1 MKRNSIIF
9 IISLMALALL
19 GVVAMQYYFIRESF
33 RLKSQMFDQ
42 SVNEALKNVIY
53 KIEKRDAIL
62 FMKRKAAERSKE
74 ANIQRKLNR
83 PTTNLADVV
92 VKRPEGRFTDL
103 VKIRQRKID
112 QDFKIRDSLLRV
124 RYPKAF
130 LIDKDFYETY
140 LKNPNEIDKVRFD
153 IKIQEYVDE
162 MGRVMQNVA
171 QQLYVENPLDQKVEM
186 KKGSDDSVRY
196 FVIDPV
202 WGARVISLPKVNP
215 KIKQN
220 IKKLV
225 REQQEVK
232 KVNNY
237 LDSVNIVNQK
247 EAVFTDLAKEY
258 EQINLPLK
266 KRINA
271 KLLDTLLKFELTNR
285 GINIPYNYQI
295 SLANEDS
302 VIFYSVSDKSTKLQ
316 PENSYTT
323 ALFPKEM
330 IGELGKLT
338 VNFPNKSSMLMS
350 NISVLLPS
358 SAALLIILI
367 GCFGYT
373 IFIILR
379 QKKLSEMKTDFINNM
394 THEFKTPVAT
404 IMIASEALKDPELT
418 VDKSRIHRL
427 AGIIYD
433 ENIRLGNHIER
444 VLNIAK
450 IDKGDLILEHNE
462 VDVNDL
468 LAAIIDSMEL
478 QLQKRNAKVQLS
490 LNATKAVILGDELH
504 LSNVIFN
511 LIDNANKYSKNDP
524 EIRIS
529 TATVGNKLII
539 KVADNGIG
547 MSRDQQSKIFDQF
560 YRIPTGNLHD
570 VKGFGL
576 GLSYVHNIIK
586 KLNGTISVKSELDK
600 GSEFEM
606 ILPLAKAAN

>member
-1 MKRNSIIF
+1 
-9 IISLMALALL
+9 MAVALL

-62 FMKRKAAERSKE
+62 FMKRKAAERSRDEENQQKRNQEVRITDVIIKKPE
-74 ANIQRKLNR
+74 A
-83 PTTNLADVV
+83 
-92 VKRPEGRFTDL
+92 RFTEL

-112 QDFKIRDSLLRV
+112 QDFKIRDSLLRA

-130 LIDKDFYETY
+130 LVDKDFYETY

-153 IKIQEYVDE
+153 IKIQEYVDD

-171 QQLYVENPLDQKVEM
+171 QQLYVENPLDQKIVM

-202 WGARVISLPKVNP
+202 WGARVISLPRVNP
-215 KIKQN
+215 RMQHNLKKI
-220 IKKLV
+220 V
-225 REQQEVK
+225 REQLEVK
-232 KVNNY
+232 KVNKF

-247 EAVFTDLAKEY
+247 QAVFTDLAKEY

-271 KLLDTLLKFELTNR
+271 KLIDTLLKFELANR
-285 GINIPYNYQI
+285 GIDIPYNYQI

-302 VIFYSVSDKSTKLQ
+302 VIFYSVSDKNNKLQ

-338 VNFPNKSSMLMS
+338 VNFPNKTSMLMS
-350 NISVLLPS
+350 NVSVLLPS
-358 SAALLIILI
+358 SAALLVILI

-450 IDKGDLILEHNE
+450 IDKGDLILENNE

-468 LAAIIDSMEL
+468 LAAIIDSMAL
-478 QLQKRNAKVQLS
+478 QLQKRNATVKLS
-490 LNATKAVILGDELH
+490 LDATKSIILGDELH

-511 LIDNANKYSKNDP
+511 LIDNANKYSSNDP
-524 EIRIS
+524 EICIGTTS
-529 TATVGNKLII
+529 TNNKLII
-539 KVADNGIG
+539 KVSDKGIG

-586 KLNGTISVKSELDK
+586 RLNGSISVKSEQEK
-600 GSEFEM
+600 GSEFE
-606 ILPLAKAAN
+606 IVLPLAKAAN

>member
-1 MKRNSIIF
+1 
-9 IISLMALALL
+9 MAIALL
-19 GVVAMQYYFIRESF
+19 GVMAMQYYFIRESF

-74 ANIQRKLNR
+74 ARQRKRHPDYDVNER
-83 PTTNLADVV
+83 NLII
-92 VKRPEGRFTDL
+92 KRPEKRFTDL
-103 VKIRQRKID
+103 VKVRQRKID
-112 QDFKIRDSLLRV
+112 QDFKMRDSLLRI
-124 RYPKAF
+124 RYPKAL

-153 IKIQEYVDE
+153 VKIQEYVDD
-162 MGRVMQNVA
+162 MGRVMQDVV
-171 QQLYVENPLDQKVEM
+171 QQLYVENPLNQQVVM

-196 FVIDPV
+196 FVVDPV

-215 KIKQN
+215 RISRN
-220 IKKLV
+220 VKKV
-225 REQQEVK
+225 AREQQEVR
-232 KVNNY
+232 KVNKY

-258 EQINLPLK
+258 EQVNIPLR

-302 VIFYSVSDKSTKLQ
+302 VIFYSVSDKSNKIL

-338 VNFPNKSSMLMS
+338 VSFPNKSSLLMS

-367 GCFGYT
+367 GCFSYT

-418 VDKSRIHRL
+418 PDKDRIHRL

-450 IDKGDLILEHNE
+450 IDKGDLKLEHKE

-468 LAAIIDSMEL
+468 LSAIIDSMAL
-478 QLQKRNAKVQLS
+478 QLQKRNATVNLS
-490 LNATKAVILGDELH
+490 LNASKAIILGDELH
-504 LSNVIFN
+504 LSNVVFN
-511 LIDNANKYSKNDP
+511 LIDNANKYSKGDP
-524 EIRIS
+524 EILIS
-529 TATVGNKLII
+529 TVNSGNRLII
-539 KVADNGIG
+539 KVADKGIG
-547 MSRDQQSKIFDQF
+547 MSRDQQAKIFDQF

-586 KLNGTISVKSELDK
+586 RLNGSISVKSELEK
-600 GSEFEM
+600 GSEFEI
-606 ILPLAKAAN
+606 ILPLAKSVS

>member
-1 MKRNSIIF
+1 
-9 IISLMALALL
+9 MAIALL

-74 ANIQRKLNR
+74 AKNQKKRNQEEANK
-83 PTTNLADVV
+83 TDVII
-92 VKRPEGRFTDL
+92 KRPEGRFTEL

-112 QDFKIRDSLLRV
+112 QDFKMRDSLLRA
-124 RYPKAF
+124 RYPKA
-130 LIDKDFYETY
+130 LLVDKDFYETY

-153 IKIQEYVDE
+153 IKIQEYVDD

-171 QQLYVENPLDQKVEM
+171 QQLYVENPLDQKVVM

-202 WGARVISLPKVNP
+202 WGARIISLPRVNP
-215 KIKQN
+215 RIKRN
-220 IKKLV
+220 LKRLV
-225 REQQEVK
+225 REQLEVK
-232 KVNNY
+232 KVNKY

-285 GINIPYNYQI
+285 GIHIPYNYQI

-302 VIFYSVSDKSTKLQ
+302 VIFYSVSDKNNKLQ

-338 VNFPNKSSMLMS
+338 VNFPNKNSMLMS

-367 GCFGYT
+367 CCFGYT

-418 VDKSRIHRL
+418 ADKSRIHRL

-450 IDKGDLILEHNE
+450 IDKGDLKLEHKE

-468 LAAIIDSMEL
+468 LAAIIDSMAL
-478 QLQKRNAKVQLS
+478 QLQKRNATVNLS
-490 LNATKAVILGDELH
+490 LNATKAIILGDELH

-511 LIDNANKYSKNDP
+511 LIDNANKYSKDDP
-524 EIRIS
+524 EICIS
-529 TATVGNKLII
+529 TANVGNKLII
-539 KVADNGIG
+539 KVADKGIG
-547 MSRDQQSKIFDQF
+547 MNRDQQAKIFDQF

-586 KLNGTISVKSELDK
+586 RLNGSISVKSEQDK
-600 GSEFEM
+600 GSEFE
-606 ILPLAKAAN
+606 IVLPLAKSAN